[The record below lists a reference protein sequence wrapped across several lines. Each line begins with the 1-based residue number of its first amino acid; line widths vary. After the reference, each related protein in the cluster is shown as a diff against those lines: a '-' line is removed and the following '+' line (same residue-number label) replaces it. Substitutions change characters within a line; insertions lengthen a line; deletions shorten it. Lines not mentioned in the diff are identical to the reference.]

1 MTRGNPHFDL
11 DLRYGLYGEDTV
23 AAMLGAVG
31 EMVEVKSPRNSRLTF
46 YLETHCN
53 KGRRTGYQPSG
64 IRTSRASV
72 WIYNFMDPTQ
82 VQHAEPARVDRTPTC
97 CFVMRRQDLI
107 DYIDGGFAQEDTFD
121 VGNNPTKGVLISVRL
136 FVAWLVSGKPPQAAS

>member
-1 MTRGNPHFDL
+1 MTPSNPHFDL

-46 YLETHCN
+46 YLETHCD

-64 IRTSRASV
+64 IRTSRASIWV
-72 WIYNFMDPTQ
+72 YNFMDPTQ
-82 VQHAEPARVDRTPTC
+82 VQHAEPAKVDRTPAC
-97 CFVMRRQDLI
+97 CFIMRRQDLI
-107 DYIDGGFAQEDTFD
+107 DYIDGGFAPTTEFD
-121 VGNNPTKGVLISVRL
+121 VGDNPTKGVLINVGR

>member
-1 MTRGNPHFDL
+1 MTPSNPHFDL
-11 DLRYGLYGEDTV
+11 DLRYGLYGEETV

-46 YLETHCN
+46 YLETECD
-53 KGRRTGYQPSG
+53 KGRRGRYQPSG

-72 WIYNFMDPTQ
+72 WIYNFMDSTH
-82 VQHAEPARVDRTPTC
+82 VQHAEPASVDRTPTC

-107 DYIDGGFAQEDTFD
+107 DYIDGGFAQPTTFD
-121 VGNNPTKGVLISVRL
+121 LGNNPTRGVLVAVRS